1 MKKILLY
8 KMSLEVE
15 KNVPNVF
22 FSSSYHSL
30 KNLFEVVALA
40 HQPIAGR
47 LKAVK
52 SKEIKYGG
60 IQNIT

>member
-1 MKKILLY
+1 MKKIRLY

-15 KNVPNVF
+15 KKRTECIFFFFVPQP
-22 FSSSYHSL
+22 
-30 KNLFEVVALA
+30 KDLFEIVALA